1 MRKRPS
7 AYERRAYHQIQ
18 VWKKQTSRKPE
29 PGGFRRR
36 FDHLGERI
44 KDFFERRRLYRVIQK
59 ALAGT
64 VGLLG
69 DAAAWSV
76 RPKAVY
82 SEFRKKAHDV
92 ERRTDIF
99 KLDLEQVDDV
109 ASGLDTKYK
118 SLGFG
123 EGAVTGAAGAPG
135 LVTDIPALIT
145 LNLRAIG
152 EHATY
157 YGFDVASQRERFFA
171 MQVLILA
178 SSWTDAEK
186 VAVMAELARIGKI
199 ATKVAWKELEK
210 SVIVK
215 TGRQVSRSL
224 SIRLTKKKLAQAV
237 PVIGAAVGSGFNA
250 YYTNQV
256 CDAAYH
262 LYRER
267 FLTQKYRAD
276 AWL

>member
-1 MRKRPS
+1 MRKQPS
-7 AYERRAYHQIQ
+7 AYEWRAYEQVQ
-18 VWKKQTSRKPE
+18 VWKKQTTRKPE
-29 PGGFRRR
+29 QGGFRRR
-36 FDHLGERI
+36 FDRLGERI

-59 ALAGT
+59 ALAGI

-76 RPKAVY
+76 RPEAVY
-82 SEFRKKAHDV
+82 AEFREKGHDV
-92 ERRTDIF
+92 ERRNDIF
-99 KLDLEQVDDV
+99 SLDLEQVDDTT
-109 ASGLDTKYK
+109 SGLDTKYK
-118 SLGFG
+118 SLGLG

-135 LVTDIPALIT
+135 LIADIPALIT

-152 EHATY
+152 EYATY
-157 YGFDVASQRERFFA
+157 YGFDIGSQRERIFA
-171 MQVLILA
+171 MRVLVLA

-186 VAVMAELARIGKI
+186 LPVMAELAAIGKI
-199 ATKVAWKELEK
+199 ATKTTWKELEK
-210 SVIVK
+210 SVMVK
-215 TGRQVSRSL
+215 IGREVAKTLRVQ
-224 SIRLTKKKLAQAV
+224 LTRKKLAQMV
-237 PVIGAAVGSGFNA
+237 PVIGAAVGGGFNA

-267 FLTQKYRAD
+267 FLTEKYGAD